1 MKCRLLNTE
10 AELIAARE
18 FTEIFFEKN
27 NVSGQRGGAR
37 CKSFPKQRKEDAK
50 AVLWLALIR
59 LFSFFFFFF
68 FFFQI

>member
-18 FTEIFFEKN
+18 FTEIFLWKKK

-37 CKSFPKQRKEDAK
+37 SKSFPKQRKEDAK
-50 AVLWLALIR
+50 AVLWLALD
-59 LFSFFFFFF
+59 
-68 FFFQI
+68 